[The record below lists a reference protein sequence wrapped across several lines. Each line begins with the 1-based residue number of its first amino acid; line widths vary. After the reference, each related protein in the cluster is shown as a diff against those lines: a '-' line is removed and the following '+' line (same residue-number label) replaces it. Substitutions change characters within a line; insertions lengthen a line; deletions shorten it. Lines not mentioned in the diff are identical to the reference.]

1 MLLRMIYVH
10 TRLRGRG
17 TMEQRLWKK
26 IIKCYDY
33 PLIAAV
39 VMLSLFGLI
48 MVYSASMVTA
58 VTVFGVSSDYFYER
72 QKLWVIVGLVAFA
85 VMMMIPYKVWRNDRL
100 VKLVFFASP
109 LLLVAVA
116 IFGHTSNNATSWF
129 RIGGMSFQPAELAK
143 LGLILYLS
151 AAFANK
157 RKRLAEPVKSNLF
170 PIYYTL
176 LICFLIAIQPDF
188 GTAAIVFVIA
198 LCVIVSSGLRL
209 GLLLKQMLFFSLLAF
224 AVSPFWLP
232 AVGKKIFSPERMAR
246 LYSYLDPFQYAETDG
261 YQLIN
266 SYVAIGL
273 GGLKGVGL
281 GEGVQKY
288 GYLPEAHTDFI
299 MAVVAEE
306 LGLIGVT
313 FTLGLLAFI
322 VLRGLWIARRSSDAF
337 GSLLAIGISVMI
349 GFQTFINIGGVTG
362 LIPITGVPLPLVSY
376 GGTSLVLTMASLGL
390 LVNISMFVNYEQR
403 YRNNKRTIHSE
414 QKRGLTF

>member
-1 MLLRMIYVH
+1 
-10 TRLRGRG
+10 
-17 TMEQRLWKK
+17 MEQRLWKK
-26 IIKCYDY
+26 IVKCYDY

-58 VTVFGVSSDYFYER
+58 VTIFGVSSDYFYER
-72 QKLWVIVGLVAFA
+72 QKLWVIVGLAAFA
-85 VMMMIPYKVWRNDRL
+85 AMMMIPYKVWRNDRL

-116 IFGHTSNNATSWF
+116 LFGHTSNNATSWF

-143 LGLILYLS
+143 LALILYLS

-232 AVGKKIFSPERMAR
+232 AVGKKIFSPERMGR

-261 YQLIN
+261 YQLIS

-281 GEGVQKY
+281 GKGVQKY

-313 FTLGLLAFI
+313 FALGLLAFI

-403 YRNNKRTIHSE
+403 YRNNERTIHSE